1 MHKNGPVGKKWALR
15 IEADAIV
22 SLTGE
27 TTEQQMAGRLTTH
40 VLDTMHGKP
49 ARGLRLELLYVHGD
63 HTHHILDSYTNADG
77 RVDQPLLEDDQF
89 QLGEFEIHFHVGQY
103 FERLGVELQTPFLN
117 VVPVRFTISEDSHYH
132 VPLLVSPF
140 GYSTY
145 RGS

>member
-1 MHKNGPVGKKWALR
+1 
-15 IEADAIV
+15 
-22 SLTGE
+22 
-27 TTEQQMAGRLTTH
+27 MAGRLTTH